1 MMEFLQFLKDAQIC
15 NKDFKVDEAT
25 RHFSTANAT
34 QVMAASGSVERHADP
49 NKQKKGSAGI
59 HTGRGASPGK
69 KRGAS
74 PAKER
79 PGKPKVDKDLT
90 LFEFVNCLAH
100 LAFWRLNPQHGSK
113 YNKRELTPV
122 PQCVSMLLN
131 DCVLPNAKRDTSA
144 EFKKVLADVT

>member
-1 MMEFLQFLKDAQIC
+1 
-15 NKDFKVDEAT
+15 
-25 RHFSTANAT
+25 
-34 QVMAASGSVERHADP
+34 MAASGSVERHADP

-122 PQCVSMLLN
+122 PVRAARTQRELPHAVPRLTAPRSLLQPQ
-131 DCVLPNAKRDTSA
+131 CVLPNAKSSCTKRDTSA
-144 EFKKVLADVT
+144 EFKKRRHVT

>member
-1 MMEFLQFLKDAQIC
+1 
-15 NKDFKVDEAT
+15 
-25 RHFSTANAT
+25 
-34 QVMAASGSVERHADP
+34 MAASGSVERHADP